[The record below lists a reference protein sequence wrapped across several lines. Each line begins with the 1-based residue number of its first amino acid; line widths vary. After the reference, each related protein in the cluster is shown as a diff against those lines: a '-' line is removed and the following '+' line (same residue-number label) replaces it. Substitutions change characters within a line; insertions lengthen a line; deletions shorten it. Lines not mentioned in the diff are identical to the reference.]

1 MKVGLSKTE
10 KLEDNPL
17 VMSQMIKD
25 LKDCGFGADF
35 TYESGKFTL
44 VIRKTFAKLKIRL

>member
-1 MKVGLSKTE
+1 MKVDLSETV

-25 LKDCGFGADF
+25 LKNCGFKADF

-44 VIRKTFAKLKIRL
+44 VIRKTFPKLKIRL

>member
-1 MKVGLSKTE
+1 MKPDLNDSE

-25 LKDCGFGADF
+25 LKDCGFEADF

-44 VIRKTFAKLKIRL
+44 IIRKTTPNLKIRL